1 MATTVRELIL
11 ILQIYFPPELS
22 LYKALQ
28 ILGLLIALY
37 PIHRLHL
44 NQQRQPHQPRH
55 TAWLT
60 GISAILL
67 ATFRRDDSHAPTWAS
82 GTDRSEE
89 FTAHISEDLIGFY
102 SLLGLNPRD
111 LEAPSPRSFFPPARP
126 VLCTSRTSCVFCP
139 PADLNIVPT
148 LRRREKFQTVWLLDN
163 SFNWVQAGLLVAH
176 CASCRADYFP
186 DRITYKDETNRRRQ
200 KLEVDCQ
207 YIRVSKQGTWVHRRI
222 ALFQENALNRFHAG
236 WSNFAD
242 WLNASTQSKRQLTY
256 RQSQRLFIEHFSR
269 RLLVFTGKADSFTCA
284 AHPST
289 RLLVQAVREVVGV
302 NGGSFETAMDH
313 GCTECTHVKRYRDDL
328 VDEGFVSGA
337 GHGVVGLGA
346 GNVGDVSDHRHSS
359 PALNKSNGR
368 YLELLA
374 GMFKCA
380 LDVCEGPLV
389 NYKDGRFCQAHLNMT
404 NICGIIPCGRAVR
417 SPGSLTCDIQ
427 SHVDWHREYENRFS
441 RLSFAG
447 VQRVLRRQQENDGEG
462 NPELQVEL
470 PVLGNTPGNEVVHTF
485 RAKNTYCLQTV
496 QWACGYPIGWGK
508 CYRSESLP
516 QVLQILENIWAD
528 YPDSKPGFIAY
539 DNACSL
545 LRHIVTQ
552 DPNSHWLASTK
563 LIVDA
568 WHYITHRATDLLCHA
583 HGNSHSTRAFN
594 TETAEQLNSWL
605 SGFEPQLRQMSD
617 VNYDFFIHVVMM
629 LYGERVNA
637 RIAKKNLELS
647 DEFWAAAGRD

>member
-44 NQQRQPHQPRH
+44 NQH

-89 FTAHISEDLIGFY
+89 FAAHISEDLIGFY
-102 SLLGLNPRD
+102 SLLSLNPRD

-126 VLCTSRTSCVFCP
+126 VLCTSRTSCLFCP

-148 LRRREKFQTVWLLDN
+148 LRRREKSQTVWLLDN
-163 SFNWVQAGLLVAH
+163 SFNWVQADLLVAH

-200 KLEVDCQ
+200 KLEVNCQ
-207 YIRVSKQGTWVHRRI
+207 YIRGSKQGIWVHRRI

-242 WLNASTQSKRQLTY
+242 WLNASTQSERQFTY
-256 RQSQRLFIEHFSR
+256 RQSQRLFIEHFTR
-269 RLLVFTGKADSFTCA
+269 RLLVFTGKAESFPCA

-328 VDEGFVSGA
+328 VDEGSA
-337 GHGVVGLGA
+337 A
-346 GNVGDVSDHRHSS
+346 GNVG
-359 PALNKSNGR
+359 N
-368 YLELLA
+368 
-374 GMFKCA
+374 KCA
-380 LDVCEGPLV
+380 LDICEGPLV

-404 NICGIIPCGRAVR
+404 NICGIIPRGRAVR

-470 PVLGNTPGNEVVHTF
+470 PALGNTPGNEVVHTF
-485 RAKNTYCLQTV
+485 RAK
-496 QWACGYPIGWGK
+496 
-508 CYRSESLP
+508 
-516 QVLQILENIWAD
+516 ILTNIWAD

-637 RIAKKNLELS
+637 RISKKNLELS
-647 DEFWAAAGRD
+647 DEFEYSG